1 MRRSTLHKC
10 RVPGGSG
17 GPATRRSFMDVYVLL
32 RRGRRSAPYLHR
44 LGNEPCPLQGRAP
57 WPPRPRCREIRS
69 SSWTA
74 GIVQSLVPSPSAHT
88 RSQKER
94 GYPRRDTAV
103 GLKGCK
109 ARLCPQDPNVEASR
123 ALGGSFC
130 TAIADGLKRPTWEL
144 WQLGG
149 APVQGEE
156 EGGHCRV
163 LGRRAVEAGEV
174 QGRFEPGAGDGLG
187 VGELP

>member
-17 GPATRRSFMDVYVLL
+17 GPATRRSFMNVYVLL
-32 RRGRRSAPYLHR
+32 RRGQRSAPYLHR

-57 WPPRPRCREIRS
+57 WPPRPRCRVIRS

-74 GIVQSLVPSPSAHT
+74 GIVQNLVPSPSAHT

-109 ARLCPQDPNVEASR
+109 ARLCPQSKRRGITGPWGIILYGDCGWSEAADVG
-123 ALGGSFC
+123 AL
-130 TAIADGLKRPTWEL
+130 AA
-144 WQLGG
+144 
-149 APVQGEE
+149 
-156 EGGHCRV
+156 
-163 LGRRAVEAGEV
+163 GRRARAGRGGGWPLSSPGSAC
-174 QGRFEPGAGDGLG
+174 GRSW
-187 VGELP
+187 